1 MDLSGYL
8 RFHRVQESAWMA
20 ALDEVVADIPDGA
33 LALAGSLI
41 EGIGNER
48 SDIDVYLVAASP
60 DDGRLSFGDAH
71 VVAVGGL
78 VVDIEYVDPA
88 RLRRLTDTLA
98 RFPSAEVRNQRPSAV
113 ALTLAEIK
121 ILHNLRVAR
130 PVKGEDAWRATV
142 RAIDARGL
150 ARLIFDFCAVS
161 IDMTQEDAVGFLEAE
176 DPESAVALLRML
188 RQHLAGALLAAFGET
203 NPAEKW
209 RSLKLRRLAQTHGAL
224 RLPGG
229 RSVSGTV
236 AFLRDADVAIGLE
249 SPARMLTELLQLA
262 HAVLPWG
269 LARFE
274 SGVALN
280 GEALDGVPVDA
291 VAEPVVT
298 DADAKTPPLP
308 ALTHDTRIRR
318 DAEGIWISRIGSA
331 RRIYINA
338 IGHELLLHFDGRTQA
353 GRAASYISAVAGL
366 DREETDRCF
375 RQFATVLSHERMI
388 EQGAPP

>member
-8 RFHRVQESAWMA
+8 RFHRVQESAWIT

-48 SDIDVYLVAASP
+48 SDIDVFLVAALP
-60 DDGRLSFGDAH
+60 DDGRLSFGDAQ

-78 VVDIEYVDPA
+78 VVDIEYVDPS
-88 RLRRLTDTLA
+88 RLRRLTGTLA
-98 RFPSAEVRNQRPSAV
+98 RFPSAEARNQRPSAV
-113 ALTLAEIK
+113 ALTLPEIK

-130 PVKGEDAWRATV
+130 PVKGEDAWRDTV

-161 IDMTQEDAVGFLEAE
+161 VDMTQEDAVGFLDAG

-209 RSLKLRRLAQTHGAL
+209 RSVKLRRLAQTHGAQ

-229 RSVSGTV
+229 RSVSGAV
-236 AFLRDADVAIGLE
+236 AFLRDADAAIGVE
-249 SPARMLTELLQLA
+249 SPVRMLTELLQLA

-274 SGVALN
+274 SGI
-280 GEALDGVPVDA
+280 ALDDMCADA
-291 VAEPVVT
+291 AVEPVAT
-298 DADAKTPPLP
+298 DADAMTPPLP

-338 IGHELLLHFDGRTQA
+338 IGHELLLHFDGRTRA

>member
-41 EGIGNER
+41 EGIGNAR

-60 DDGRLSFGDAH
+60 DDGRLSFGDAQ

-98 RFPSAEVRNQRPSAV
+98 RFPSDEVRNQRPSAV

-130 PVKGEDAWRATV
+130 PVRGEDAWRETV

-150 ARLIFDFCAVS
+150 ARLLFDFCAVS

-176 DPESAVALLRML
+176 DPESAIALLRML

-209 RSLKLRRLAQTHGAL
+209 RSLKLRSLAQTHGAL

-229 RSVSGTV
+229 RSVSGAV
-236 AFLRDADVAIGLE
+236 AFLRDADAAIGVE
-249 SPARMLTELLQLA
+249 SPVRMLTELLQLA

-274 SGVALN
+274 SGI
-280 GEALDGVPVDA
+280 ALDDVPVDA
-291 VAEPVVT
+291 AAEPVVT
-298 DADAKTPPLP
+298 DADVHSPPLP

>member
-60 DDGRLSFGDAH
+60 DDGRLSFGDAQ

-88 RLRRLTDTLA
+88 RLRRLTGTLA
-98 RFPSAEVRNQRPSAV
+98 RFPSDEVRNQRPSAV
-113 ALTLAEIK
+113 ALTLPEIK

-130 PVKGEDAWRATV
+130 PVKGEDAWRDTV

-161 IDMTQEDAVGFLEAE
+161 IDMTQEDAVGFLEAG

-209 RSLKLRRLAQTHGAL
+209 RNLKLRRLAQTHGAQ

-229 RSVSGTV
+229 RSVSGAV
-236 AFLRDADVAIGLE
+236 AFLRDADAAIGIE
-249 SPARMLTELLQLA
+249 SPVRMLTELLQLA

-274 SGVALN
+274 SGI
-280 GEALDGVPVDA
+280 ALDDMSADA
-291 VAEPVVT
+291 AVEPVAT
-298 DADAKTPPLP
+298 DADAMTPPLP

-353 GRAASYISAVAGL
+353 GRATSYISAVAGL